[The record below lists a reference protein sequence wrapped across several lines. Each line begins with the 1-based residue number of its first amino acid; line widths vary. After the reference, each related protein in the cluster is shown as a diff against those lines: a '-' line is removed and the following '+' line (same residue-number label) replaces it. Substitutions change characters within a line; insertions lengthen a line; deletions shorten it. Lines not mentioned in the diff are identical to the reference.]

1 MKNKKFV
8 ITIVTFILVI
18 VSIPIIG
25 KAVSGTNEAASEAAK
40 LLLQQDPRSETL
52 FVQAYNAST
61 ESQRKELRRIAEK
74 QQELGGFGQ
83 CTREI
88 LQVTGEL
95 PLDQPRITL
104 EDARQIYEESKVSQN
119 QLKNW
124 QAEFDAIAGAP
135 DYEGGSGISQAAYY
149 LNDEGTEAIVIM
161 NGSLLNYVYYDANG
175 ERVMEPFDEDGKP
188 CPTSSTGPVYN

>member
-1 MKNKKFV
+1 MKNKKLA
-8 ITIVTFILVI
+8 ITIVALILVI
-18 VSIPIIG
+18 ASIPIIG
-25 KAVSGTNEAASEAAK
+25 MAVSDTNEAVPEAAE

-52 FVQAYNAST
+52 FARAYNAST
-61 ESQRKELRRIAEK
+61 ESLRKKLRRIAEK

-95 PLDQPRITL
+95 PSDQPRITL
-104 EDARQIYEESKVSQN
+104 EDARQIYEESRVSQN

-124 QAEFDAIAGAP
+124 RAEFDAIAGAP

-149 LNDEGTEAIVIM
+149 LNDEGTEAIVIV

-175 ERVMEPFDEDGKP
+175 ERAIEPLDEDGKP
-188 CPTSSTGPVYN
+188 